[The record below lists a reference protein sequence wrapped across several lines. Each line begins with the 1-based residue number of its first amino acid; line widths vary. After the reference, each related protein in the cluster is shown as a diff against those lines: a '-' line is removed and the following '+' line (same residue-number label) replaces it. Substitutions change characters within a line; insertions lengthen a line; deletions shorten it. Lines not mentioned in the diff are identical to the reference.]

1 MHGKNETN
9 IYYFNIFKI
18 SLSLSYILIPPR
30 PPKKKKKI
38 YFMHKTS
45 TCGGVLDVDRMQD
58 CSDPVEN
65 IVWKN
70 KVLKIDFFL
79 ILCAHTFQR
88 KKNQKKNQIYVYIFT
103 CASCYLFHQ
112 LVSNIKLL
120 SHKLFLLLLPS
131 YFSSSSSR

>member
-1 MHGKNETN
+1 
-9 IYYFNIFKI
+9 
-18 SLSLSYILIPPR
+18 
-30 PPKKKKKI
+30 
-38 YFMHKTS
+38 MHKTS

-88 KKNQKKNQIYVYIFT
+88 KKNQKKKSDICVYIYMCFMLFVPPT
-103 CASCYLFHQ
+103 CIKYKTAFSQTLSLIAS
-112 LVSNIKLL
+112 
-120 SHKLFLLLLPS
+120 FLLFIVVIALKIGT
-131 YFSSSSSR
+131 